1 LDVVEVPPLTAT
13 APPVPLSEAKLVTLT
28 PWPAMEFKVTAPA
41 ASQLKMLVESCFS
54 ASVDDAS

>member
-1 LDVVEVPPLTAT
+1 
-13 APPVPLSEAKLVTLT
+13 
-28 PWPAMEFKVTAPA
+28 MEFKVTAPA